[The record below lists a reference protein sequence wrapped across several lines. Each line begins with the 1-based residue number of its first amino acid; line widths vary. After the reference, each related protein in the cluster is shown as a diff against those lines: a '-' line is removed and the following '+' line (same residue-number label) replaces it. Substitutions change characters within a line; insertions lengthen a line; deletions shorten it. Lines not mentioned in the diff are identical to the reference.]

1 MQLPLGPSPR
11 HPGLPTRRQV
21 WLLLGC
27 LLGAAA
33 PAHAEER
40 WGYRVVPGDTL
51 IGIAR
56 TLLKDPADWR
66 ALQRLNQVKRPRRMM
81 PGTTLEIP
89 LDWLRSQAT
98 VATVAAVVGP
108 VSLERPAQPPATVEV
123 GSTLRPLDRLQTG
136 PDATVTLELADG
148 SKVRLAAD
156 SRLTLN
162 ELLVLR
168 GSGAAVSVLELHEG
182 RAESQ
187 VRTLAPKPSFE
198 IRTPV
203 MNLGVRGTEFRG
215 HADAARGQARAEVTA
230 GHLVAA
236 GATSAPREV
245 AAGYGVLA
253 TAAGVQAPR
262 PLPAAP
268 DLARAPQRIERLPLD
283 LPWPGTAPAP
293 AWRAQVLDA
302 RGRVQLDRLV
312 DRPRAQWADL
322 PDGRYTL
329 RVRALDDQGLE
340 GLDSDKAFVLKARP
354 EPPFTL
360 APRAGERLLEPSVT
374 LRWTASTA
382 AARYRLQVAATAGF
396 EAVDI
401 EREAIV
407 EPTATVELAPGRWFW
422 RLASVRADGDQ
433 GPWGDAQDFVRR
445 DRPPAPGSPAPL
457 LQDDRLTLRWSG
469 RGEGDRYQIQLAR
482 DPAFEDLLLDRTV
495 EQPGLELDAPP
506 AGRYRLRVRT
516 IDAEGVTGPWGA
528 AAELEVP
535 PPTPWWWLIAALLLL
550 L

>member
-1 MQLPLGPSPR
+1 MQPRPRPSPR
-11 HPGLPTRRQV
+11 RPGLPTRRHV
-21 WLLLGC
+21 WLLLAC
-27 LLGAAA
+27 LLGATATA
-33 PAHAEER
+33 RAEDR
-40 WGYRVVPGDTL
+40 WGYQVLPGDTL

-108 VSLERPAQPPATVEV
+108 VNVERAAQPPATVEV
-123 GSTLRPLDRLQTG
+123 GAVLRPLDRLQTG
-136 PDATVTLELADG
+136 PEATVTLELADG

-156 SRLTLN
+156 SRLTLR
-162 ELLVLR
+162 ELLILQ
-168 GSGAAVSVLELHEG
+168 GSGAAVSALDLHEG

-187 VRTLAPKPSFE
+187 IRTLAPRPRFE

-203 MNLGVRGTEFRG
+203 MNLGVRGTDFRG
-215 HADAARGQARAEVTA
+215 HADGARGQARAEVTA
-230 GHLVAA
+230 GHVVVAGGA
-236 GATSAPREV
+236 GAAREV
-245 AAGYGVLA
+245 AAGFGVLG

-268 DLARAPQRIERLPLD
+268 DLARAPERVERLPLD

-302 RGRVQLDRLV
+302 QGRVRLDRLV
-312 DRPRAQWADL
+312 ERPRAQWADL
-322 PDGRYTL
+322 PDGHYTL
-329 RVRALDDQGLE
+329 RVRALDGDGLE

-360 APRAGERLLEPSVT
+360 APRTGERLHEPEVT

-382 AARYRLQVAATAGF
+382 AAHYRLQVAATAGF
-396 EAVDI
+396 EAVVID
-401 EREAIV
+401 REAIV
-407 EPTATVELAPGRWFW
+407 EPTATVTLAPGLWYW

-433 GPWGDAQDFVRR
+433 GPWGDAQTFVRR
-445 DRPPAPGSPAPL
+445 DRPPAPGSPAPSL
-457 LQDDRLTLRWSG
+457 KDDHLTLSWSG

-482 DPAFEDLLLDRTV
+482 DLAFEDLLLDRTV
-495 EQPGLELDAPP
+495 DQPGLELDAPP

-528 AAELEVP
+528 QAELEVP
-535 PPTPWWWLIAALLLL
+535 PSTPWWWLLAALLLL